1 MARTPIRIETVL
13 NLSELQIRILLWL
26 YDTTVMIEEQLGF
39 CFIWG
44 TRWEFSQDE
53 NLGEYSDQAISRS
66 LQRLE
71 SRGFLLRSN
80 YLRGELRNS
89 PLDNPPS
96 RTTSVKFTAIGREVA
111 ELIAKAQNPD
121 PNHSG

>member
-1 MARTPIRIETVL
+1 MANKPVDIETVL

-26 YDTTVMIEEQLGF
+26 HDTTEYVEQELGF
-39 CFIWG
+39 MFIWG
-44 TRWEFSQDE
+44 ARWTFSQDE
-53 NLGEYSDQAISRS
+53 NLEEYSDQAISRS

-80 YLRGELRNS
+80 YIRDELRNS
-89 PLDNPPS
+89 PSDVPPS
-96 RTTSVKFTAIGREVA
+96 RTTAVRFTAIGREVA
-111 ELIAKAQNPD
+111 ELIARCHEPD